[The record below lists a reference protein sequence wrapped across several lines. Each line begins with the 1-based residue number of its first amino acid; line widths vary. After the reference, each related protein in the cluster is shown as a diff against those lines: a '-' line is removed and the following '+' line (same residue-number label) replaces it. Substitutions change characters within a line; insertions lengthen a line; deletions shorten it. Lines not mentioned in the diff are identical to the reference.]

1 MKYSIWKVT
10 VISLHSLFIFVCNYT
25 HRYLVSNPSANPVA
39 FTLKYIHYPTTSSH
53 PHHHHLKPG
62 HHQASPVLQWL
73 LLFLSSFQSGCP
85 AKSILHIED
94 KVILLKGKWG
104 QASTLIKVLQRHT
117 MSPKMKLNFWYGL
130 QDPILPKLWPPWPFH
145 LLSPLGHQHT
155 PTPLA
160 FLFALR
166 HAKQGFP
173 SGLLLLGFLLSHITS
188 CTAIQGSGQKPS
200 LIIPPSKYQPN
211 VLLASFV
218 SLSSSWLIWLFT

>member
-117 MSPKMKLNFWYGL
+117 TSPKMKLNFWYGL

-145 LLSPLGHQHT
+145 LLSPLWPSAHSNPASLLVCSQACQARF
-155 PTPLA
+155 PLRA
-160 FLFALR
+160 SALGVPSVPY
-166 HAKQGFP
+166 HLLYCH
-173 SGLLLLGFLLSHITS
+173 SGLWSEAFPDHSTFKISAQCPL
-188 CTAIQGSGQKPS
+188 S
-200 LIIPPSKYQPN
+200 LIRF
-211 VLLASFV
+211 SF
-218 SLSSSWLIWLFT
+218 